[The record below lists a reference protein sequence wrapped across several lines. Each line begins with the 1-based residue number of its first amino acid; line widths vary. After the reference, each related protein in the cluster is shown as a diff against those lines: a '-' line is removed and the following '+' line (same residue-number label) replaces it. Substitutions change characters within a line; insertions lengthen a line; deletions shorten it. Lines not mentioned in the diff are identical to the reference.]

1 LGVSA
6 APCNPQGTAMQAVQG
21 FVRDKP
27 LTSALY
33 GVFGIGC
40 AVIYRTLQA
49 KASGSYDFVLTL
61 SAGFQTLA
69 FALLVFASGS
79 QVGEGLSEKTLWAFF
94 IAHVTRLSTTFWG
107 EGYIPEDNTS
117 DIYLY
122 QILELTGV
130 IMLSFKLLTISTAR
144 AVHDVGQGLERWST
158 LVGMVAISCVLAWFT
173 KSTGH
178 DDYFADLSWMFSVW
192 LEAFALI
199 PQVRLL
205 AQTPGIV
212 DTDAMH
218 FAVATLLG
226 SLAFAA
232 FWAKTSSDKFD
243 EFHKAGVERF
253 MYGILAASGCR
264 VLLCGCYAYL
274 FMSSGKRLKSFFGGG
289 KAEYEPVALDDEE
302 L

>member
-1 LGVSA
+1 MEA
-6 APCNPQGTAMQAVQG
+6 AQD
-21 FVRDKP
+21 FVRQKP
-27 LTSALY
+27 RTAALY

-40 AVIYRTLQA
+40 VVIYRTLQA
-49 KASGSYDFVLTL
+49 KASGTYDYVLTL

-69 FALLVFASGS
+69 FALLVFTSGS
-79 QVGEGLSEKTLWAFF
+79 QVGEGLSEKALWAFF

-122 QILELTGV
+122 QILELSGV
-130 IMLSFKLLTISTAR
+130 ILLSFKLLTISTAR
-144 AVHDVGQGLERWST
+144 AVHDVGQGLERWSM
-158 LVGMVAISCVLAWFT
+158 LIGMVAVASMLGWYT

-199 PQVRLL
+199 PQVKLL
-205 AQTPGIV
+205 FQSSAHQV

-232 FWAKTSSDKFD
+232 FWGKTANDKFD
-243 EFHKAGVERF
+243 EFHKAGVDRF
-253 MYGILAASGCR
+253 MYGILTASAVR
-264 VLLCGCYAYL
+264 VVLCGCYAYL
-274 FMSSGKRLKSFFGGG
+274 FMSSGKRLKAMFGGG
-289 KAEYEPVALDDEE
+289 RSEYEMCAQDDEE